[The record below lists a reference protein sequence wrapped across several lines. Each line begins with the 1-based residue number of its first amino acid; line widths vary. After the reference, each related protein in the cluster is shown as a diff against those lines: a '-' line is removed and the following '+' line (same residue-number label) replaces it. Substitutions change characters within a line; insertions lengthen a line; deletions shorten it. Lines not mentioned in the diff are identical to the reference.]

1 MEEYNRYVRIAD
13 GDPVKLARMLEIQSW
28 FDNKDQLAATATS
41 MAKYLQQS
49 EKAAILPEGVAPEY
63 IELLLWAMEQTDS
76 PNPIVRER
84 WWEYRSQMEHPPE
97 IEGSSI
103 YRVPFVRVSCQSEP
117 VESSSTEP
125 NCKRR
130 KAVGRRRFPAIVSLA
145 VHIVSRGGCLPPR
158 NRRGL
163 PPQPNSRAGCE
174 LSGGA

>member
-28 FDNKDQLAATATS
+28 FDNKDQLAATETS

-49 EKAAILPEGVAPEY
+49 EKATILLKGVTREY

-84 WWEYRSQMEHPPE
+84 CWEYRSQMEHPPE
-97 IEGSSI
+97 IKGSSI
-103 YRVPFVRVSCQSEP
+103 YRVPFVRVTCQSEP

-125 NCKRR
+125 NCKRTKTVGPTTLPR
-130 KAVGRRRFPAIVSLA
+130 HPLPRRSHRLTGRLSAV
-145 VHIVSRGGCLPPR
+145 
-158 NRRGL
+158 
-163 PPQPNSRAGCE
+163 E
-174 LSGGA
+174 E

>member
-49 EKAAILPEGVAPEY
+49 EKAAILPEGLAREY

-130 KAVGRRRFPAIVSLA
+130 KAVGPTTLPRHPLPRRSHRLTG
-145 VHIVSRGGCLPPR
+145 R
-158 NRRGL
+158 
-163 PPQPNSRAGCE
+163 
-174 LSGGA
+174 LSAAEE

>member
-28 FDNKDQLAATATS
+28 FHNKYQLAATATS

-49 EKAAILPEGVAPEY
+49 EKAAILSEGVVPEY

-76 PNPIVRER
+76 PNPIMRER
-84 WWEYRSQMEHPPE
+84 WWEFRSQMDNPPE

-103 YRVPFVRVSCQSEP
+103 YRVPFVRMSCRSEP

-125 NCKRR
+125 NYKWG
-130 KAVGRRRFPAIVSLA
+130 KAVGPTT
-145 VHIVSRGGCLPPR
+145 LPRHPLPR
-158 NRRGL
+158 HSHRLTGR
-163 PPQPNSRAGCE
+163 
-174 LSGGA
+174 LSATEE

>member
-1 MEEYNRYVRIAD
+1 MRTAD

-28 FDNKDQLAATATS
+28 FDNKDQLVATATS

-97 IEGSSI
+97 IKRSSI
-103 YRVPFVRVSCQSEP
+103 YMVQSVSVSCQSEP

-125 NCKRR
+125 NYKRR
-130 KAVGRRRFPAIVSLA
+130 TVVGLTTLPC
-145 VHIVSRGGCLPPR
+145 HCLP
-158 NRRGL
+158 RRSHCITG
-163 PPQPNSRAGCE
+163 R
-174 LSGGA
+174 LSAAEE

>member
-76 PNPIVRER
+76 PNPIMRER

-103 YRVPFVRVSCQSEP
+103 YRVPFVRCPARASRWSL
-117 VESSSTEP
+117 
-125 NCKRR
+125 RR
-130 KAVGRRRFPAIVSLA
+130 PDPTARGEKQLA
-145 VHIVSRGGCLPPR
+145 
-158 NRRGL
+158 
-163 PPQPNSRAGCE
+163 
-174 LSGGA
+174 

>member
-1 MEEYNRYVRIAD
+1 MRIAD
-13 GDPVKLARMLEIQSW
+13 GDPVRLARILEIQSW
-28 FDNKDQLAATATS
+28 FENKDQLAAMATS
-41 MAKYLQQS
+41 IAKYLHQS
-49 EKAAILPEGVAPEY
+49 EKAAILLKGVAWEY

-76 PNPIVRER
+76 LNPIVRER

-130 KAVGRRRFPAIVSLA
+130 KAVGPTTLPRHRLPRRSHRLTG
-145 VHIVSRGGCLPPR
+145 R
-158 NRRGL
+158 
-163 PPQPNSRAGCE
+163 
-174 LSGGA
+174 LSAAEE

>member
-1 MEEYNRYVRIAD
+1 
-13 GDPVKLARMLEIQSW
+13 
-28 FDNKDQLAATATS
+28 

-49 EKAAILPEGVAPEY
+49 KKAVILPEGVAPEY

-103 YRVPFVRVSCQSEP
+103 YRVPFVRVSCQSKP
-117 VESSSTEP
+117 VEYSSTEP

-130 KAVGRRRFPAIVSLA
+130 KAVGPTTLPCRPLPRRSHL
-145 VHIVSRGGCLPPR
+145 SRGGCLPPR

-163 PPQPNSRAGCE
+163 PPSPIVGQVVNCQEE
-174 LSGGA
+174 LRVVSICRL

>member
-1 MEEYNRYVRIAD
+1 MEEYNRYVRVVD
-13 GDPVKLARMLEIQSW
+13 GGPMKLARMLEIQSW

-103 YRVPFVRVSCQSEP
+103 YRVSFVRVSCQSEP
-117 VESSSTEP
+117 VESLSTEP

-130 KAVGRRRFPAIVSLA
+130 KAVGPMT
-145 VHIVSRGGCLPPR
+145 LPRHRLPR
-158 NRRGL
+158 CSHRLMGR
-163 PPQPNSRAGCE
+163 
-174 LSGGA
+174 LSASEE

>member
-1 MEEYNRYVRIAD
+1 MHTNGAPTHGAPLVFSNGAPHVQCAISVHIGY
-13 GDPVKLARMLEIQSW
+13 SC
-28 FDNKDQLAATATS
+28 FCSSATATS

-49 EKAAILPEGVAPEY
+49 EKVAILPEGVAREY

-117 VESSSTEP
+117 VESSSTKP
-125 NCKRR
+125 NFKRR
-130 KAVGRRRFPAIVSLA
+130 KVVGSTMLHCHP
-145 VHIVSRGGCLPPR
+145 LPR
-158 NRRGL
+158 HSHRLTGRL
-163 PPQPNSRAGCE
+163 CAAGE
-174 LSGGA
+174 

>member
-1 MEEYNRYVRIAD
+1 MRIAD
-13 GDPVKLARMLEIQSW
+13 GDPVKLARKLEIKSW

-49 EKAAILPEGVAPEY
+49 EKAVILPKGVAREY

-76 PNPIVRER
+76 TNPIVRER

-103 YRVPFVRVSCQSEP
+103 YRVPFVRVSRQSMP

-130 KAVGRRRFPAIVSLA
+130 KAVGPTMLPRHPLPRRSHHLTGRLSTTEEYEGTA
-145 VHIVSRGGCLPPR
+145 
-158 NRRGL
+158 
-163 PPQPNSRAGCE
+163 PQPNSQAGCE